1 MWLLLAAFASMFW
14 GITYVLNEQI
24 FKQLSVPTTI
34 AIEALFFS
42 ILTIAVMAFTGN
54 LKTDLATVSASR
66 SLIWLLIAG
75 TVAALIAELLIGFSI
90 NAKNATLAGLIE
102 ISYPLFIALFSY
114 LLFSENEL
122 NTGTALG
129 GGLVFIGIAV
139 IYWFSR

>member
-1 MWLLLAAFASMFW
+1 MFW

-42 ILTIAVMAFTGN
+42 VLTIVVMAFTGT
-54 LKTDLATVSASR
+54 LKTDIATVGASR
-66 SLIWLLIAG
+66 SLIWLLVAG

-90 NAKNATLAGLIE
+90 TAKNATLAGLIE
-102 ISYPLFIALFSY
+102 ISYPLFIALFAF
-114 LLFSENEL
+114 LLFKENEL
-122 NTGTALG
+122 TIGTAVGGAFVFLG
-129 GGLVFIGIAV
+129 VAI